1 MGLWHHRSDS
11 WRKDNTLNSVPQPTN
26 QPTNHMTSNRP
37 QNMISVCS
45 FHNFISYIKEKLY
58 PEDNRYKELYIWTEK
73 IITDVLFLS
82 LCTLWMWAMLPT
94 FWRYKL
100 PPSWAVEES
109 RACVSMY
116 TQVLTQQT
124 PRGEWWRLEWAL
136 KGLFLIFS
144 ISYAFCLNQEAAPP
158 SPPMVL
164 PGQNLYTHK
173 PKPNH
178 FYPGGGDS
186 MYLWNVGNISTSYN
200 NLRWE
205 LTSIMNNH
213 ASVISVE
220 ISLFLFLDICSR
232 NQKQTKRHITQ
243 LQTAEMKILWTE
255 TKELGHNMFPRI
267 YLQG

>member
-1 MGLWHHRSDS
+1 MTSQVRQLKERQYIKQCSS
-11 WRKDNTLNSVPQPTN
+11 TN

-158 SPPMVL
+158 PRGSA
-164 PGQNLYTHK
+164 G
-173 PKPNH
+173 PKP
-178 FYPGGGDS
+178 
-186 MYLWNVGNISTSYN
+186 
-200 NLRWE
+200 
-205 LTSIMNNH
+205 
-213 ASVISVE
+213 
-220 ISLFLFLDICSR
+220 
-232 NQKQTKRHITQ
+232 
-243 LQTAEMKILWTE
+243 
-255 TKELGHNMFPRI
+255 I
-267 YLQG
+267 YT